1 MGEVAELSSVLE
13 EEAAQ
18 CTLKVGNW
26 WEGDWQWAGGGGCV
40 LSDGVKVLGPWEDV
54 FGEL

>member
-18 CTLKVGNW
+18 CTFKGGQLVGR
-26 WEGDWQWAGGGGCV
+26 GLAVGGGWGRV
-40 LSDGVKVLGPWEDV
+40 LSGGVKVLGPWEDV
-54 FGEL
+54 LGEL